1 VRLSVRAIGS
11 RINRSSDISFYIGRY
26 AEDDFRFRAVRLHG
40 HCGRADNDELTARRR
55 IDALGLQQI
64 LDRIRAGETNRDIA
78 KKLNIRPATLC
89 RYLNE
94 DAHAQQYDRAKAD
107 SAEALLDC
115 GMEALE
121 QARGGDATEVQRA
134 RAVAQEYARRAA
146 IRNLR
151 YSDKHALELT
161 GPNGGPVQ
169 TQPQFVVYLPDNGR
183 DKNSRLSGP

>member
-1 VRLSVRAIGS
+1 M
-11 RINRSSDISFYIGRY
+11 
-26 AEDDFRFRAVRLHG
+26 
-40 HCGRADNDELTARRR
+40 
-55 IDALGLQQI
+55 
-64 LDRIRAGETNRDIA
+64 DRIRAGETNRDIA
-78 KKLNIRPATLC
+78 KKLNIHPATLC

-151 YSDKHALELT
+151 YSDKRALELT

-169 TQPQFVVYLPDNGR
+169 TQPQVVVYLPDNGR
-183 DKNSRLSGP
+183 DRTNSDKLSRSESDLTDTAGSD